1 MSIFVVAITSVL
13 AAAVVLASAFVGL
26 NWAPDRPVAELK
38 ARWAQA
44 PSVFLDIA
52 GMDVHLRDE
61 GPREDAMP
69 IILLHG
75 TSASLHTWEGR
86 SRILTTSRRI
96 IRFDMPGFG
105 LTGPAP
111 DNNYTIEAY
120 VRFVLAVLDRLGVQ
134 HCVLGGNSFGGY
146 VAWMTALAA
155 PHRAQRLILV
165 DAGGYPQKSTSV
177 PIGFRI
183 ARLPVLNSLAALTL
197 PRSVIESSVRNVYGD
212 PSKVTPELIDLYY
225 AMTVREGN
233 RRALSQRFAQAP
245 PDAHPERIS
254 ELRLPTLILWGGR
267 DRLIAPESGDRFNR
281 DIAGSQLIVFG
292 HLGHVLHEE
301 DPTLTVAA
309 VKQFLEKEQ

>member
-1 MSIFVVAITSVL
+1 MRIFVVAITSVL

-75 TSASLHTWEGR
+75 TSASLHTWEGW

-111 DNNYTIEAY
+111 DNDYTIEAY

>member
-1 MSIFVVAITSVL
+1 V
-13 AAAVVLASAFVGL
+13 
-26 NWAPDRPVAELK
+26 EQK
-38 ARWAQA
+38 ARWAPA
-44 PSVFLDIA
+44 PSVFLDIV

-61 GPREDAMP
+61 GPREDPMP

-75 TSASLHTWEGR
+75 TSASLHTWEGW
-86 SRILTTSRRI
+86 SRVLSTSRRI

-111 DNNYTIEAY
+111 DSDYTIEAY
-120 VRFVLAVLDRLGVQ
+120 VRFVLAVLDRLGVH

-155 PHRAQRLILV
+155 PDRAQRLILV

-183 ARLPVLNSLAALTL
+183 ARLPVLNKLAGLTL

-233 RRALSQRFAQAP
+233 RRALMQRFAQAP

-254 ELRLPTLILWGGR
+254 ELTLPTLILWGGR
-267 DRLIAPESGDRFNR
+267 DRLIPPESGERFSR
-281 DIAGSQLIVFG
+281 DIVGSRLIVFAN
-292 HLGHVLHEE
+292 LGHVLHEE
-301 DPTLTVAA
+301 APTLTVTA